1 MRRLNFIIL
10 FPLLKL
16 PNFANTDHLLQQIFR
31 NKQKNRHQKEQKRKN
46 SPTYT
51 QNNHKIEPI
60 PPFQQLHLLSNNIQ
74 TNRSPSNTKS
84 KQHNNQT
91 KQRNFISNIL
101 LYFVTSYTY
110 IYLLRMKFYLVFTE
124 LTLDWAI
131 FCFVTVWLYPFMET
145 FLVDVAYAACAFARF
160 Y

>member
-1 MRRLNFIIL
+1 MRRLDFIVP
-10 FPLLKL
+10 FSLLKL

-60 PPFQQLHLLSNNIQ
+60 PPLQQLHLLSNNIQ

-124 LTLDWAI
+124 LTLD
-131 FCFVTVWLYPFMET
+131 
-145 FLVDVAYAACAFARF
+145 
-160 Y
+160 

>member
-1 MRRLNFIIL
+1 MCRLNFIIP

-46 SPTYT
+46 GPTHT

-91 KQRNFISNIL
+91 KQRNSISNIL
-101 LYFVTSYTY
+101 KNLTTSYTY
-110 IYLLRMKFYLVFTE
+110 IYLLGMEFYLIFTE
-124 LTLDWAI
+124 LALD
-131 FCFVTVWLYPFMET
+131 
-145 FLVDVAYAACAFARF
+145 
-160 Y
+160 